1 MARFKYTAI
10 DGSGNE
16 KKGTIQADSV
26 EEARSKLSAMS
37 LMPTQVQ
44 AHGNGSAS
52 SKSGGGKKSSGGF
65 NINLPFSKVV
75 NQEELTLFTRQLATL
90 LKAGVPLLR
99 GLEVIHKQE
108 RNLRFKEVLHS
119 LCENVRGG
127 SALSEGLLQYPRIFD
142 GLFVN
147 MVRAG
152 EAGGILEVV
161 LDRLAT
167 FMEKSLRLRKKVKS
181 AMVYPVVVIS
191 LAVAIVALLM
201 VVVVPQFES
210 IFADMLQGAE
220 LPVITQI
227 VIDASTF
234 VKDNFLIAAGGI
246 IGAVILFRL
255 LAQTPVGSK
264 AIDTTTLAL
273 PKVGELS
280 AKINVARFTRTFGTL
295 LSAGVPILDAL
306 LITQDI
312 ASNYKFS
319 DAIGRIHDQVRDGE
333 SVCGPMDNEPVFPSM
348 VTSMVEVGEETG
360 DLPDMLNRVADNYEE
375 DVDNTVN
382 GITSIIEPV
391 MIIFLAVIVGF
402 IVIALFL
409 PIIRIIEELT

>member
-10 DGSGNE
+10 DGGGKE
-16 KKGTIQADSV
+16 KKGTIQAESV
-26 EEARSKLSAMS
+26 EEARSKLSGMS
-37 LMPTQVQ
+37 LMVTQIQ
-44 AHGNGSAS
+44 AQGNGGSSAK
-52 SKSGGGKKSSGGF
+52 KSGGGKRSGGF
-65 NINLPFSKVV
+65 SLPFSKVV

-108 RNLRFKEVLHS
+108 RNPRFKEVLHS

-127 SALSEGLLQYPRIFD
+127 SALSDGLIQYPRIFD

-167 FMEKSLRLRKKVKS
+167 FMEKSLRLKKKVKS
-181 AMVYPVVVIS
+181 AMVYPVVVIT

-227 VIDASTF
+227 VIDTSTF
-234 VKDNFLIAAGGI
+234 VQSNFLVA
-246 IGAVILFRL
+246 IGLVIGVVIFFRVL
-255 LAQTPVGSK
+255 SQTRMGSK
-264 AIDTTTLAL
+264 VIDSTTLAL
-273 PKVGELS
+273 PKIGELS

-306 LITQDI
+306 LITRDI

-333 SVCGPMDNEPVFPSM
+333 SVCGPMDHEAVFPSM

-360 DLPDMLNRVADNYEE
+360 DLPDMLNRVADNYED